1 MSQRSESI
9 MNLEDVKT
17 RAENTFCST
26 FYKIGLKFEYFQ
38 YSLKDEIELRFSEDR
53 VFEEREVWGVLCACI
68 FAMTHLEK
76 V

>member
-1 MSQRSESI
+1 

-38 YSLKDEIELRFSEDR
+38 YSLKDEIELRFS
-53 VFEEREVWGVLCACI
+53 
-68 FAMTHLEK
+68 
-76 V
+76 